1 MSESQEKLAR
11 QWRAIHEG
19 AGRAIAWIDA
29 VRGNSRKLEDK
40 ADGLIYGLR
49 RASNKARSL
58 ERAAGHPMAIGFFG
72 LSQAGKSYLISTLA
86 AGENDAWKPNMAASE
101 WTSLPRSTPPGA
113 AVRRLDW

>member
-29 VRGNSRKLEDK
+29 VRGNSSEDK

-58 ERAAGHPMAIGFFG
+58 ERAAGHPMAIGF
-72 LSQAGKSYLISTLA
+72 SAC
-86 AGENDAWKPNMAASE
+86 PRRASLFDFH
-101 WTSLPRSTPPGA
+101 TGGG
-113 AVRRLDW
+113 

>member
-86 AGENDAWKPNMAASE
+86 AGENGRLETEYGGQRVDFL
-101 WTSLPRSTPPGA
+101 TSVNPSGA